1 MYVTLEMLFI
11 TCTLAGAF
19 VQCKPYYISIEA
31 SLSLYSGLHKV
42 NTTLTFWH
50 KHRCYQSTNS
60 SSVLPLLCPET
71 RIPQLVAL
79 PSLSYGLGV
88 EGKEEKKTTCLPH
101 SNFSISTDSFAKPLY
116 VYLVVCHVKVN
127 KTELKHFTQIV
138 KMLTAYT

>member
-88 EGKEEKKTTCLPH
+88 EGKEEKKYNVLAPFKLLHFHRLICKAT
-101 SNFSISTDSFAKPLY
+101 I